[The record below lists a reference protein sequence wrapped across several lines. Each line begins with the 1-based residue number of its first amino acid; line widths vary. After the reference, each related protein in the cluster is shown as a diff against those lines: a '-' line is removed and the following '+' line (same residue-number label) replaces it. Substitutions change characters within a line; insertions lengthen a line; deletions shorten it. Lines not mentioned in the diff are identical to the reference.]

1 MLMHGIGLGHIG
13 SMLDGAGPVSLL
25 IHHSSYRKV
34 LQGTVL
40 DYRMGHFGI

>member
-13 SMLDGAGPVSLL
+13 SMLDGAGPVSL
-25 IHHSSYRKV
+25 HHSSYRKV

-40 DYRMGHFGI
+40 DYRMGLFGI